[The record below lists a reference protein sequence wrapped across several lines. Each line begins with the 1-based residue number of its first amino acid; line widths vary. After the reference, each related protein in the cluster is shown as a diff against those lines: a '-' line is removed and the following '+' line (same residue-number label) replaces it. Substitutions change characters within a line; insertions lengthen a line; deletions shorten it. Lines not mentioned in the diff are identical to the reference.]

1 MPHVINCWFKKN
13 EYKKITLYFSSQ
25 FKLQTEILC
34 SLINVSNFLS
44 GMWWC
49 NSHIYYKIWQS
60 SDIYHRIITYITVTI
75 IQSCNIEKVV
85 ENSKAN
91 DII

>member
-1 MPHVINCWFKKN
+1 MN

-25 FKLQTEILC
+25 FKLQTEILY

-44 GMWWC
+44 GMWC

-60 SDIYHRIITYITVTI
+60 SDIYHRIIIYITVTI
-75 IQSCNIEKVV
+75 IPLYNIEKVV

-91 DII
+91 NII